1 MNITPSEVYW
11 VMQMDS
17 ILTPL
22 YIINVVAIAFCVIS
36 AVIYFFLLSDDEA
49 EAIIRRSVS
58 GVALC
63 SLVVIF
69 FTLPLCMFL
78 PDTKTLAAVKLIPA
92 ITNGEAMQRLSEDGK
107 EIYHLGIEK
116 IKQELKGETK

>member
-22 YIINVVAIAFCVIS
+22 YIINVVAIAFGIVS
-36 AVIYFFLLSDDEA
+36 AVIYIFLLSDDEA
-49 EAIIRRSVS
+49 EAVLRR
-58 GVALC
+58 GVRRVVLC
-63 SLVVIF
+63 SLVVFF
-69 FTLPLCMFL
+69 FTLPPCMFL

>member
-1 MNITPSEVYW
+1 MSITPSEVYW
-11 VMQMDS
+11 VLQMDS
-17 ILTPL
+17 ILTSL
-22 YIINVVAIAFCVIS
+22 YIIDAVAFAFGIVS
-36 AVIYFFLLSDDEA
+36 AVIYIFPLSDDEA
-49 EAIIRRSVS
+49 EAVFRRSVRR
-58 GVALC
+58 VVLC
-63 SLVVIF
+63 SLVVFF

-78 PDTKTLAAVKLIPA
+78 PDTKTLAAMKLIPA

>member
-22 YIINVVAIAFCVIS
+22 YIINIVVIAFCVVS

-49 EAIIRRSVS
+49 EAIRARR
-58 GVALC
+58 VALC